1 MILYG
6 GALSPFVRRVALWLT
21 LQDRPFERRP
31 VKVLASDFDGIT
43 ALNPL
48 GRVPVLVTPEGDSL
62 IETSAIIDYLE
73 DTAQPAKRLLPATGP
88 SRRLALQQIGYA
100 NGIAEKGVAL
110 VYETIRR
117 PTQFHWPDWQQR
129 LSLQVRNGLDALE
142 AQADW
147 PDDSPLCGPT
157 ICSVSAYDFIAV
169 AHPGLLG
176 SLPRLAALS
185 SRANALPA
193 FADSYPVMT

>member
-6 GALSPFVRRVALWLT
+6 GGLSPFVRRVALWLS

-31 VKVLASDFDGIT
+31 VKVLAGDFDGIT

-48 GRVPVLVTPEGDSL
+48 GRVPVLLTPEGDSL

-73 DTAQPAKRLLPATGP
+73 DTLPEKRLLPASGS
-88 SRRLALQQIGYA
+88 SRRMALQQIGYA
-100 NGIAEKGVAL
+100 NGVAEKGVAL

-117 PTQFHWPDWQQR
+117 PTEFHWPDWQQR
-129 LSLQVRNGLDALE
+129 LATQIRNGLDVLE

-147 PDDSPLCGPT
+147 PADAPLSGAT
-157 ICSVSAYDFIAV
+157 ICAVCAYDFIAV
-169 AHPGLLG
+169 AHPTLLAA
-176 SLPRLAALS
+176 LPRLAALS
-185 SRANALPA
+185 ARANALPA
-193 FADSYPVMT
+193 FASSYPVMT

>member
-6 GALSPFVRRVALWLT
+6 GGLSPFVRRVALWLS
-21 LQDRPFERRP
+21 LQERPFERRP

-48 GRVPVLVTPEGDSL
+48 GRVPVLVTPDGESL

-73 DTAQPAKRLLPATGP
+73 DTADKRLLPATGP
-88 SRRLALQQIGYA
+88 NRRFALQQIGYA
-100 NGIAEKGVAL
+100 NGVAEKGVAL

-117 PTQFHWPDWQQR
+117 PAEFHWPDWQQR
-129 LSLQVRNGLDALE
+129 LATQIRNGLDVLE

-147 PDDSPLCGPT
+147 PADAPLSGAT
-157 ICSVSAYDFIAV
+157 ICSVCAYDFIAV
-169 AHPGLLG
+169 AHPTLLTP
-176 SLPRLAALS
+176 LPRLADLS
-185 SRANALPA
+185 TRANALPA
-193 FADSYPVMT
+193 FASSYPAMT